1 MVELNKKYK
10 IGVRRFSLI
19 NWIGFY
25 SLYKKETLRFL
36 IVSGQTILGP
46 VVTAILFLMVIS
58 LALGEN
64 RGIVLGVPF
73 IEFLAPG
80 LISMQIIQQSFAHSS
95 SSILSGKMMGNIVDL
110 VGSPL
115 SALEVT
121 LAVIFASITRSIMIS
136 FLSILV
142 FSIFIG
148 IRLENFLYFVVFLFL
163 SSFSMGAM
171 GFIAGMWSDKWEN
184 MASVTNFI
192 IVPMSF
198 LSGTFYSINR
208 LPEILQKI
216 SFLNPFFHMID
227 GLRFSFIG
235 SSDGSIKFGLIYL
248 FLFSLI
254 IWSISFL
261 LYKRGY
267 KIRN

>member
-10 IGVRRFSLI
+10 IGVRRFSYI

-46 VVTAILFLMVIS
+46 VVTAVLFLMVIS

-64 RGIVLGVPF
+64 REMVLGVPF

-110 VGSPL
+110 IGSPL

-142 FSIFIG
+142 FS
-148 IRLENFLYFVVFLFL
+148 L
-163 SSFSMGAM
+163 
-171 GFIAGMWSDKWEN
+171 
-184 MASVTNFI
+184 
-192 IVPMSF
+192 
-198 LSGTFYSINR
+198 
-208 LPEILQKI
+208 
-216 SFLNPFFHMID
+216 
-227 GLRFSFIG
+227 
-235 SSDGSIKFGLIYL
+235 
-248 FLFSLI
+248 SLI
-254 IWSISFL
+254 HI
-261 LYKRGY
+261 
-267 KIRN
+267 

>member
-10 IGVRRFSLI
+10 IGVRRFSFI

-58 LALGEN
+58 LAIGES
-64 RGIVLGVPF
+64 RGVVLGVPF

-136 FLSILV
+136 FL
-142 FSIFIG
+142 
-148 IRLENFLYFVVFLFL
+148 
-163 SSFSMGAM
+163 
-171 GFIAGMWSDKWEN
+171 
-184 MASVTNFI
+184 
-192 IVPMSF
+192 
-198 LSGTFYSINR
+198 
-208 LPEILQKI
+208 
-216 SFLNPFFHMID
+216 NPFFHMID

-235 SSDGSIKFGLIYL
+235 SRDGSIKFGLIYL

-254 IWSISFL
+254 IWFISFL
-261 LYKRGY
+261 LYKKGY

>member
-1 MVELNKKYK
+1 MNNIKSFK
-10 IGVRRFSLI
+10 GF
-19 NWIGFY
+19 NWMGFLT
-25 SLYKKETLRFL
+25 LYKKEVKRFFN
-36 IVSGQTILGP
+36 VFAQTILAP
-46 VVTAILFLMVIS
+46 AVTTILFYLIFTLS
-58 LALGEN
+58 IDREFLIDGS
-64 RGIVLGVPF
+64 F
-73 IEFLAPG
+73 SYSEFLAPG

-121 LAVIFASITRSIMIS
+121 LAVIFASITRSLLIS
-136 FLSILV
+136 FLSIFV
-142 FSIFIG
+142 FSIFIE
-148 IRLENFLYFVVFLFL
+148 IRLENFLYFTVFLFL

-184 MASVTNFI
+184 MATVTNFI

-235 SSDGSIKFGLIYL
+235 NSDGSIKFGLIYL

-261 LYKRGY
+261 LYKKGY

>member
-1 MVELNKKYK
+1 MIELEKKYK
-10 IGVRRFSLI
+10 IGTRRFGLF

-25 SLYKKETLRFL
+25 TLYKKETLRFL

-46 VVTAILFLMVIS
+46 VVTAFLFLLVIS

-73 IEFLAPG
+73 VEFLAPG

-115 SALEVT
+115 SSLEVT
-121 LAVIFASITRSIMIS
+121 LAVIFASITRSLMIS
-136 FLSILV
+136 FLSIFV
-142 FSIFIG
+142 FSFFIEM
-148 IRLENFLYFVVFLFL
+148 RLENFLYFTVFLLL

-171 GFIAGMWSDKWEN
+171 GFIAGLWSDKWEN
-184 MASVTNFI
+184 MATVTNFI
-192 IVPMSF
+192 IIPMSF
-198 LSGTFYSINR
+198 LSGTFYSLSR

-216 SFLNPFFHMID
+216 SFFNPFFHMID

-235 SSDGSIKFGLIYL
+235 NSDGSIKFSLIYL

-254 IWSISFL
+254 IWFISFL
-261 LYKRGY
+261 LYKKGY

>member
-46 VVTAILFLMVIS
+46 VVTSILFLMVIS

-121 LAVIFASITRSIMIS
+121 LAVIFASITRSVIIS
-136 FLSILV
+136 LLSILV

-148 IRLENFLYFVVFLFL
+148 IRLENALCFAVFLFL

-184 MASVTNFI
+184 MATVTNFI

-198 LSGTFYSINR
+198 LSGTFYSISR
-208 LPEILQKI
+208 LPEIFQKI

-248 FLFSLI
+248 FFFSLI
-254 IWSISFL
+254 IWFISFL
-261 LYKRGY
+261 LYKKGY

>member
-10 IGVRRFSLI
+10 IGVRRFSFI

-64 RGIVLGVPF
+64 REMVLGVPF

-121 LAVIFASITRSIMIS
+121 LAVIFASITRSIIIS

-142 FSIFIG
+142 FSIFID
-148 IRLENFLYFVVFLFL
+148 IRLENALFFLIFLFL

-171 GFIAGMWSDKWEN
+171 GFLAGMWSDKWEN
-184 MASVTNFI
+184 MATVTNFI

-216 SFLNPFFHMID
+216 SLINPFFHMID

-254 IWSISFL
+254 IWFISFL
-261 LYKRGY
+261 LYKKGY

>member
-46 VVTAILFLMVIS
+46 VVTAVLFLMVIS

-110 VGSPL
+110 IGSPL

-136 FLSILV
+136 LLSIFV
-142 FSIFIG
+142 FSIFIE
-148 IRLENFLYFVVFLFL
+148 IRLENALYFLVFLFL

-184 MASVTNFI
+184 MATVTNFI

-235 SSDGSIKFGLIYL
+235 SSAGSIKFGLIYL

-254 IWSISFL
+254 IWFTSFL
-261 LYKRGY
+261 LYKKGY

>member
-10 IGVRRFSLI
+10 IGVRRFSFI

-46 VVTAILFLMVIS
+46 VVTAVLFLMVIS

-73 IEFLAPG
+73 IEFVAPG

-136 FLSILV
+136 LLSI
-142 FSIFIG
+142 F
-148 IRLENFLYFVVFLFL
+148 VFLF
-163 SSFSMGAM
+163 
-171 GFIAGMWSDKWEN
+171 I
-184 MASVTNFI
+184 
-192 IVPMSF
+192 
-198 LSGTFYSINR
+198 
-208 LPEILQKI
+208 
-216 SFLNPFFHMID
+216 FF
-227 GLRFSFIG
+227 
-235 SSDGSIKFGLIYL
+235 
-248 FLFSLI
+248 
-254 IWSISFL
+254 
-261 LYKRGY
+261 
-267 KIRN
+267 